1 MIYNL
6 SETFLFFVFF
16 LFDILA
22 IAELLYSKYGV
33 IGYVAIEYLGNW
45 DALDGIPK
53 LSALVSTYVQCGDN
67 EDVDNIFNFI
77 LIFIV
82 TVVVTVNYIVIV
94 VSYK

>member
-1 MIYNL
+1 M
-6 SETFLFFVFF
+6 
-16 LFDILA
+16 
-22 IAELLYSKYGV
+22 

-67 EDVDNIFNFI
+67 QDADNIFIFI

-82 TVVVTVNYIVIV
+82 IVVVVTVNYIVIV
-94 VSYK
+94 IVIVVCYK